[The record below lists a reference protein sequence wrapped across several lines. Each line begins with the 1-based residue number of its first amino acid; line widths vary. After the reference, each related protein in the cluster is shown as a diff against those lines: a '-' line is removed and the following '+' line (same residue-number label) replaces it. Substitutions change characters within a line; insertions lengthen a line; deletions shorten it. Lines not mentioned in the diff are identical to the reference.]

1 MTEQMENKVVVVTG
15 ATSGI
20 GFAAAKELA
29 KRGAVIIGVGRSA
42 ERNQKAT
49 SEILAETPRAKV
61 TYLLADLSSQGQ
73 VRKLGRE
80 ISEWVT
86 EQGFGKLDVLVN
98 NAGMVTNWY
107 TATED
112 GYETTFAVNHLA
124 PFLLTHELTPLLKTA
139 PAARVVT
146 VSSFSHRKTRM
157 HWRDIMMRHRFNTLF
172 AYQQSKLGNVFFS
185 TEFNRRFGKTTAMRA
200 YAIDP
205 GLVNTDIGLKGT
217 GGIVNWF
224 WGRRQKKGVT
234 PEKGAETVVFV
245 SADPALEGSLDVY
258 WKDCAPQ
265 EPSKYSQREEEAN
278 RLWELSERLCGIS
291 GWGVHSA

>member
-1 MTEQMENKVVVVTG
+1 MSKNMENKVVVVTG

-29 KRGAVIIGVGRSA
+29 RRGAAIIGVGRSA
-42 ERNQKAT
+42 ERNQIAA
-49 SEILAETPRAKV
+49 SEILAEKPQANI

-73 VRKLGRE
+73 VRKLGSE
-80 ISEWVT
+80 ISEWIT
-86 EQGFGKLDVLVN
+86 AQGFGKLDVLVN
-98 NAGMVTNWY
+98 NAGMITNWY

-124 PFLLTHELTPLLKTA
+124 PFLLTHELMPLLEAA

-157 HWRDIMMRHRFNTLF
+157 HWRDVMMRRRFNTLF

-185 TEFNRRFGKTTAMRA
+185 TEFNRRFAKTTPMRA

-217 GGIVNWF
+217 GGIVSWF
-224 WGRRQKKGVT
+224 WGRRQQKGVT

-245 SADPALEGSLDVY
+245 SADPSVEDALDVY
-258 WKDCAPQ
+258 WKDCAPL
-265 EPSKYSQREEEAN
+265 EPSKYSQRESEAT
-278 RLWELSERLCGIS
+278 RLWQLSERLCGIS
-291 GWGVHSA
+291 GWGAP

>member
-1 MTEQMENKVVVVTG
+1 MIKQSMMENKVVVITG

-29 KRGAVIIGVGRSA
+29 SRGAAIIGVGRST
-42 ERNQKAT
+42 ERNQKAQN
-49 SEILAETPRAKV
+49 EILAASPEAKV
-61 TYLLADLSSQGQ
+61 TYLLADLSSQQQ
-73 VRKLGRE
+73 VRKLATD
-80 ISEWVT
+80 ISEWI
-86 EQGFGKLDVLVN
+86 EEIGLGKLDVLVN

-124 PFLLTHELTPLLKTA
+124 PFLLTHELMPLLKAA
-139 PAARVVT
+139 PAARIVT

-157 HWRDIMMRHRFNTLF
+157 HWRDVMMRRRFNTLF
-172 AYQQSKLGNVFFS
+172 AYQQSKLCNVFFS
-185 TEFNRRFGKTTAMRA
+185 TEFNRRFGEKTPIRA

-217 GGIVNWF
+217 SGIVNWF
-224 WGRRQKKGVT
+224 WGRRQKKGAT

-245 SADPALEGSLDVY
+245 SAEPLVNGSMDVY
-258 WKDCAPQ
+258 WKDCAPFK
-265 EPSKYSQREEEAN
+265 PSKYSQRKEEASK
-278 RLWELSERLCGIS
+278 LWDLSNRLCGIK
-291 GWGVHSA
+291 GWEIA